1 MAWLSPSFPVGSFA
15 YSHGLEWAHE
25 VGDVRD
31 ACTLQNWLTSL
42 ANHGS
47 LRTDAVLLALSHK
60 ASQINE
66 EENVQP
72 PQNVQPS
79 KATNRSSCAGLTRVS
94 TSSANKYEDKT
105 WIPAS
110 SAGMTKV
117 LNNTN
122 LNEIIELASALAPSS
137 ERHLETIQQGNSLL
151 RIARDAW
158 NCEALTQLQGD
169 IAYPVALGVLAQG
182 HAVPLET
189 LLPAFGIAFISN
201 LTSAA
206 IRLGVIGQTD
216 GQRTIKALIPAI
228 ENMADFAQTAT
239 IDDLGSCAF
248 RSDIAS
254 MRHETQYTRIFRS

>member
-25 VGDVRD
+25 AGDVHN
-31 ACTLQNWLTSL
+31 ASTLQNWLTSL

-47 LRTDAVLLALSHK
+47 LRTDTALLALSYK

-66 EENVQP
+66 ETNLQP
-72 PQNVQPS
+72 PQNVQTS
-79 KATNRSSCAGLTRVS
+79 KATNRSSC
-94 TSSANKYEDKT
+94 
-105 WIPAS
+105 
-110 SAGMTKV
+110 AGMTKV

-122 LNEIIELASALAPSS
+122 LNEIIELASALAPSC

-151 RIARDAW
+151 RIAKDAW
-158 NCEALTQLQGD
+158 PCDALTQLQGNV
-169 IAYPVALGVLAQG
+169 AYPVALGVLAQG
-182 HAVPLET
+182 HNVQLET
-189 LLPAFGIAFISN
+189 LLPAFGMAFISN

-206 IRLGVIGQTD
+206 IRLGIIGQTD
-216 GQRTIKALIPAI
+216 GQRTIKALLPAI
-228 ENMADFAQTAT
+228 ETMAEFAKTAT
-239 IDDLGSCAF
+239 LGDLGACAF

>member
-25 VGDVRD
+25 AGDVHN
-31 ACTLQNWLTSL
+31 ASTLQNWLTSL

-47 LRTDAVLLALSHK
+47 LRTDAVLLALSYK

-66 EENVQP
+66 ELNLQ
-72 PQNVQPS
+72 
-79 KATNRSSCAGLTRVS
+79 KAPTLRS
-94 TSSANKYEDKT
+94 
-105 WIPAS
+105 S

-117 LNNTN
+117 SSNTN
-122 LNEIIELASALAPSS
+122 LNEIIELASALTPSC

-158 NCEALTQLQGD
+158 NCDALTQLHGD
-169 IAYPVALGVLAQG
+169 IAYPVALGVLAHG

-189 LLPAFGIAFISN
+189 LLPTFGIAFISN

-216 GQRTIKALIPAI
+216 GQRTIKALLPAI
-228 ENMADFAQTAT
+228 ETMAEFAKTAT